1 MTVAIPMNMDA
12 LGREFVV
19 VVVKHNHNKVK
30 VYFYSRL
37 CKPIFDSAVKR
48 GTCREF
54 GMLRWA
60 TREI

>member
-19 VVVKHNHNKVK
+19 VVVNHNHNKEKSTFIVG
-30 VYFYSRL
+30 L
-37 CKPIFDSAVKR
+37 CKPLFYSAVKR
-48 GTCREF
+48 TCREF
-54 GMLRWA
+54 DMLRWA

>member
-19 VVVKHNHNKVK
+19 VVVTTTITKLKSTFIVW
-30 VYFYSRL
+30 L
-37 CKPIFDSAVKR
+37 CKPLFYSAVKR
-48 GTCREF
+48 TCREF
-54 GMLRWA
+54 GMLRWG